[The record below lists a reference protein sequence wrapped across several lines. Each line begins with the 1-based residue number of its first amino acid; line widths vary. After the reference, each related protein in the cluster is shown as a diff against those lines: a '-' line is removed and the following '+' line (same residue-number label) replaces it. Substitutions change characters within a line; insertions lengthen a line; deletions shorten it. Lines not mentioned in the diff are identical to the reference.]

1 MFLDLVT
8 DSLDNQDNVDV
19 IYLDFAKA
27 FDKVP
32 HGRLLDKL
40 KSHGIEGKVWVRLK
54 EWLKGRKQ
62 RVCISEWREVT
73 SGVPQGSVLA
83 RTSSD
88 LVFINDLESTLV
100 G

>member
-1 MFLDLVT
+1 LLHLFFFFEIWSDFNKSHGVDYSVLTPSQHGFRKGGSCLSNLLVFLDLVT

-40 KSHGIEGKVWVRLK
+40 
-54 EWLKGRKQ
+54 
-62 RVCISEWREVT
+62 
-73 SGVPQGSVLA
+73 
-83 RTSSD
+83 
-88 LVFINDLESTLV
+88 ESWN
-100 G
+100 